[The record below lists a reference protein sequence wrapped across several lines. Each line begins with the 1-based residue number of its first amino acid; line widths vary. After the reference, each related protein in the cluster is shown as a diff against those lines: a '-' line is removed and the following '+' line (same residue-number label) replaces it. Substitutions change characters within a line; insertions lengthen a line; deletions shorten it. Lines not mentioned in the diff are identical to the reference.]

1 MRMTPR
7 VAGFKSERP
16 AGLRLECMAGFVG
29 IRTLGNADPMDILR
43 ELIREDAAKMGA
55 ARPIGFGR

>member
-1 MRMTPR
+1 MR
-7 VAGFKSERP
+7 A
-16 AGLRLECMAGFVG
+16 
-29 IRTLGNADPMDILR
+29 LGNADPQDILG